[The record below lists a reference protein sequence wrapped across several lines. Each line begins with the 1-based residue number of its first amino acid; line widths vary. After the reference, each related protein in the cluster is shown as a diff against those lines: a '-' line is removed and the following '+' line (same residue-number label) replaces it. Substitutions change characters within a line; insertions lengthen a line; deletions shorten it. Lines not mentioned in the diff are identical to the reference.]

1 MNRELYRYRFERD
14 VPLKEAEESLLLAAL
29 AAECL
34 HGESRVRLD
43 ASYCFSKRR
52 RACVIDASTDVG
64 RDISR
69 IFSGF
74 LSREFGEDSFR
85 VKRLTTPE
93 TKPPGAAARDAEED
107 L

>member
-1 MNRELYRYRFERD
+1 MNRELYRYRFDRD
-14 VPLKEAEESLLLAAL
+14 VPLKEAEESLLLAVL

-43 ASYCFSKRR
+43 ASYCFSRR
-52 RACVIDASTDVG
+52 KRACIIDATTEVG

-69 IFSGF
+69 IFTGF
-74 LSREFGEDSFR
+74 AIKEFGEDAFH

-93 TKPPGAAARDAEED
+93 TKSSGTASRDAEED